1 MTIWRPTLAGRHGP
15 RYLALADALQDD
27 IASGRL
33 CPGNRLPT
41 HRELAENLGL
51 SVGSVTRGYKEAVRR
66 GLIFGETGRGTFVA
80 GQDNDQSPLSV
91 SEPASSK
98 TIDLGFTPPLS
109 ALDPDL
115 GQALR
120 ELSSRKDI
128 QTLLRYQPAKGRL
141 RDRETGSLWA
151 KRHNLGVHP
160 ENVLFCCGGQH
171 ALLTILMALFR
182 PGERIATDAATY
194 PLFKTLAMRLGL
206 ALVPIPGDQG
216 GMIPGEL
223 DEACRR
229 HPISGLY
236 LMPSRQN
243 PTTTVLSDARRREI
257 AGLAAKRDL
266 KIIEDDAY
274 AVISG
279 EPATPLLRM
288 APDRTFF
295 VAGLS
300 KALAGALRASF
311 IYAPAEY
318 VPRLA
323 RAVADAVWMAPP
335 LMAEIAR
342 QWLDDGTADAV
353 ILKKRAE
360 AAARNALAA
369 EILSGHD
376 LRQGKSSLFAWL
388 LLPDP
393 WSGPELERQAADR
406 GVIVIP
412 DERFLVGQTPP
423 PHAVRLSLSC
433 PDARASLRKGLEIIK
448 DILK

>member
-1 MTIWRPTLAGRHGP
+1 MTIWTPHIAGRAGP
-15 RYLALADALQDD
+15 RYMALADALQDD
-27 IASGRL
+27 IASGGLR
-33 CPGNRLPT
+33 PGDRLPT
-41 HRELAENLGL
+41 HRDLAETLGVT
-51 SVGSVTRGYKEAVRR
+51 VGTVSRGYKEAARR
-66 GLIFGETGRGTFVA
+66 GLTSGETGRGTFVA
-80 GQDNDQSPLSV
+80 GRDDGQSPLSV
-91 SEPASSK
+91 AETVPQR

-115 GQALR
+115 GQTLR
-120 ELSSRKDI
+120 DIAGRKDI
-128 QTLLRYQPAKGRL
+128 QNLLRYQPAKGRM

-151 KRHNLGVHP
+151 ERHNLGVHP
-160 ENVLFCCGGQH
+160 ENVLLCCGGQH
-171 ALLTILMALFR
+171 ALLTVLMALFR
-182 PGERIATDAATY
+182 PGERIATDAITY

-206 ALVPIPGDQG
+206 TLLPIPGDQG

-223 DEACRR
+223 DEACRK

-274 AVISG
+274 AVIGG
-279 EPATPLLRM
+279 EPATPLFRM

-300 KALAGALRASF
+300 KALAGALRVSF
-311 IYAPAEY
+311 LYAPAEY

-323 RAVADAVWMAPP
+323 RAVADSVWMAPP

-342 QWLDDGTADAV
+342 QWIDDGTADAV
-353 ILKKRAE
+353 IAKKRAE
-360 AAARNALAA
+360 AAARNVLAA
-369 EILSGHD
+369 DILHGHN
-376 LRQGKSSLFAWL
+376 LRQGQTSLFAWL

-406 GVIVIP
+406 GVVVIP
-412 DERFLVGQTPP
+412 DERFLIGQTPP
-423 PHAVRLSLSC
+423 PHAARLSLSC
-433 PDARASLRKGLEIIK
+433 PDSREGLRKGLEIIR